1 MYTCICI
8 ISAALEQEREKG
20 GRRGVWGGEQ
30 DRRDWEIGGGGARG
44 RGGNVS
50 FHWLPIHQGSV
61 YRCAGRQQ
69 HRKNK
74 AQHQSPLQGHHSS
87 RGGSELRLTSQTST
101 PRSY

>member
-1 MYTCICI
+1 MDFTLTFPCLYTEGKEL
-8 ISAALEQEREKG
+8 SQSPSSALEQERE
-20 GRRGVWGGEQ
+20 RGSVWGGGQ

-44 RGGNVS
+44 GGANVS

-87 RGGSELRLTSQTST
+87 RGEL
-101 PRSY
+101 